1 MITTIL
7 DENDN
12 YWLQLCDV
20 RFACF
25 NTMNSFLNIW
35 VYSNWKH
42 HHHHISYIEPLLKSQ
57 YCQCCHCWDPNV
69 AGFFLRSQCC
79 QCCQWQLAIVEIPM
93 LQVCAEREMF
103 QPRRENLLPRR
114 FLQVSSS
121 SISPTIKI
129 THNQDHPLSWLPI
142 IIKKIVKGCCN
153 IIWNK
158 LWNSEYPP
166 IESEMSFPFT
176 WNAKYCGG

>member
-69 AGFFLRSQCC
+69 AGFFF
-79 QCCQWQLAIVEIPM
+79 EIPM
-93 LQVCAEREMF
+93 LPMLPMATCHCWDPNVAGLCWTRNVSAETGK
-103 QPRRENLLPRR
+103 
-114 FLQVSSS
+114 SSAAK
-121 SISPTIKI
+121 ISTGFVLIDI
-129 THNQDHPLSWLPI
+129 THNQDHPQSMLPI